1 MARSTTFLNF
11 TAFLILYIIGF
22 IVINVRNTEIIGYYF
37 IFILNVLFTLYGV
50 SHFFTTAGVN
60 VIPAAIAFTVIAS
73 AILNMVS
80 FLFIVM
86 MASSMRSKYAD
97 HYGENMKLP
106 LEYQDKL
113 DLFKKLAVTAFSF
126 CALLTI
132 IFIGAYEQI
141 NIDFSNVKSIGN
153 AMYYS
158 GQLSVLPIC
167 VVPLVISCIE
177 VVIANDFLKLTRK
190 QLI

>member
-73 AILNMVS
+73 TILNMVS

-97 HYGENMKLP
+97 YYGENMKLP

-132 IFIGAYEQI
+132 IFIGAYEKI